1 MSKLRP
7 SLWRTCRVLASE
19 TRLKLLWEIFA
30 DGECFVGELG
40 RRVRISDQNASIQL
54 RLLNSRGLIS
64 SRRSGMMVLY
74 RTEPNEEV
82 EFSKDL
88 LNALRECCERE
99 VPIRRVI
106 RSATAFTHERRIRVV
121 QLLSRS
127 PLRPADL
134 ESRTGIG
141 ARALY
146 RHLAKLEARGCVR
159 RDHGLCRLAVPDNPL
174 GVCLMKIICRTFPAV
189 KTTVRVAKVVSGGQT
204 GADRAAL
211 DAAIACGVPHGGWC
225 PKGRLAEDGRIP
237 ERYELQEM
245 ETGNYAAR
253 TLANVDAADLTL
265 IFSHGPLSGGSLLT
279 QQFAEKAGKPCVHID
294 LNECF
299 RSPVAGCS
307 DAPVVF
313 QRLEEM
319 FSALG
324 SCRRGDGLVLNVA
337 GPRASGDPGIYD
349 AVYEAMLLLLN

>member
-30 DGECFVGELG
+30 DGECSVGELG

-64 SRRSGMMVLY
+64 SRRSGMMVFY
-74 RTEPNEEV
+74 RAEPNEDV
-82 EFSKDL
+82 EFSRDL
-88 LNALRECCERE
+88 LNALRECCEQE

-106 RSATAFTHERRIRVV
+106 RCATAFTHERRIRAV
-121 QLLSRS
+121 QVLSRA

-141 ARALY
+141 ARPLY
-146 RHLAKLEARGCVR
+146 RHLAKLEARGFVR
-159 RDHGLCRLAVPDNPL
+159 RDRGLCRLAVPDSPL
-174 GVCLMKIICRTFPAV
+174 GVCLMKIICGTYSAL

-211 DAAIACGVPHGGWC
+211 DAAIACGVPHGGRC

-237 ERYELQEM
+237 ARYELQEM
-245 ETGNYAAR
+245 ETEDYSAR
-253 TLANVDAADLTL
+253 TLANVNAADLTL

-279 QQFAEKAGKPCVHID
+279 QQFAAAAGKPCVHID
-294 LNECF
+294 LNERQVPADGCF
-299 RSPVAGCS
+299 DGPVF
-307 DAPVVF
+307 F
-313 QRLEEM
+313 QRLEKM
-319 FSALG
+319 FPALG
-324 SCRRGDGLVLNVA
+324 SSQREGGLLLNVA

-349 AVYEAMLLLLN
+349 AVYESMLRLLS